1 MGSAHWLNNA
11 QRRSED
17 MALRFINTQTRRK
30 EEFTSLEPGHVRMYT
45 CGPTI
50 YDYAH
55 IGNYRAY
62 MFEDLLRRYLKY
74 RGYKVTH
81 VMNLTDIDDKIIR
94 GVNKQGI
101 ALKEYTDPFKQAF
114 FEDLDALGIERA
126 EFYPAATDHI
136 KEMVELV
143 QKLIAR
149 GHAYQADGSW
159 YFKISSFPRYGS
171 LSHMKLEDLKAG
183 ARISADEYEKDTVS
197 DFALWKAWDET
208 DGRVF
213 WDTPL
218 GKGRPG
224 WHIECSAM
232 SMKYLGETFDI
243 HTGGVDNMFP
253 HHENEIAQS
262 ECATGKTFSRY
273 WMHCE
278 HLIVEGQKMSKS
290 LGNFFTLRDLTAKG
304 YSPVA
309 VRYLLLA
316 THYRQQLNFTMDGL
330 DGAKAAVERLIDFKR
345 NLQAV
350 DGGKDDAD
358 FAVALQQAYD
368 GFQNN
373 LDDDLN
379 ISGALGEIFNFVRET
394 NRLMSA
400 KTLSRADAGKALEAL
415 EKFDGVIG
423 VSPGKEETLDSQI
436 QALIDERI
444 AARKAKNF
452 ARADEIR
459 HQLQA
464 MGIVLEDTPK
474 GTSWKRQL

>member
-1 MGSAHWLNNA
+1 MSLK
-11 QRRSED
+11 
-17 MALRFINTQTRRK
+17 FINTQSRRK
-30 EEFTSLEPGHVRMYT
+30 EEFTSIEPGHVRMYN

-50 YDYAH
+50 YDFAH

-62 MFEDLLRRYLKY
+62 MFEDLLRRYLQY
-74 RGYKVTH
+74 RRYRVTQ

-94 GVNKQGI
+94 GLQEKGLT
-101 ALKEYTDPFKQAF
+101 LKEYTNPFKQAF
-114 FEDLDALGIERA
+114 FEDLDALEIQRA
-126 EFYPAATDHI
+126 EHYPEATDHI
-136 KEMVELV
+136 DEMVAIV
-143 QKLIAR
+143 QTLIEK
-149 GHAYQADGSW
+149 GHAYEVDGSY
-159 YFKISSFPRYGS
+159 YFKISSFPKYGS
-171 LSHMKLEDLKAG
+171 LSHMNLEDLKAG
-183 ARISADEYEKDTVS
+183 ARVSADEYEKDTVS
-197 DFALWKAWDET
+197 DFALWKAWEEA
-208 DGRVF
+208 DGPVF
-213 WDTPL
+213 WETPI

-262 ECATGKTFSRY
+262 ECATGKTFANY
-273 WMHCE
+273 WLHCE

-290 LGNFFTLRDLTAKG
+290 LGNFYTLRDITAKG

-316 THYRQQLNFTMDGL
+316 THYRQQLNFTFDGL

-350 DGGKDDAD
+350 DGADDSPD
-358 FAVALQQAYD
+358 FAETLKKAND
-368 GFQNN
+368 GFQAN

-379 ISGALGEIFNFVRET
+379 MSGALGEVFNFVKET
-394 NRLMSA
+394 NRLMA
-400 KTLSRADAGKALEAL
+400 AGALSKADAAKAIEAL
-415 EKFDGVIG
+415 EKFDTVIG
-423 VSPGKEETLDSQI
+423 VLPKKEEALDEDI

-444 AARKAKNF
+444 AARKAKDF
-452 ARADEIR
+452 ARADAIR
-459 HQLQA
+459 DQLQA

-474 GTSWKRQL
+474 GTIWKRRL

>member
-1 MGSAHWLNNA
+1 MS
-11 QRRSED
+11 
-17 MALRFINTQTRRK
+17 LRFNNTQTRRK
-30 EEFTSLEPGHVRMYT
+30 EEFRPLVPGQVRMYT
-45 CGPTI
+45 CGPTV
-50 YDYAH
+50 YDFAH

-74 RGYKVTH
+74 RGYEVIQ

-94 GVNKQGI
+94 GVQQEKVS
-101 ALKEYTDPFKQAF
+101 LEDYTGRYKKAF

-126 EFYPAATDHI
+126 EHYPEATTHI
-136 KEMVELV
+136 NEMVELV
-143 QKLIAR
+143 QKLLEK
-149 GHAYQADGSW
+149 GHAYEVDGSY
-159 YFKISSFPRYGS
+159 YFRISSFPAYGS

-183 ARISADEYEKDTVS
+183 ARVSTDEYEKDSVS
-197 DFALWKAWDET
+197 DFALWKAWDEA
-208 DGRVF
+208 DGPVF
-213 WDTPL
+213 WETPL

-243 HTGGVDNMFP
+243 HTGGVDNIFP

-262 ECATGKTFSRY
+262 ECANGKPFARY
-273 WMHCE
+273 WLHCE

-290 LGNFFTLRDLTAKG
+290 LGNTYTLRDIIAKG

-316 THYRQQLNFTMDGL
+316 THYRQQLNLTWDGL
-330 DGAKAAVERLIDFKR
+330 EGAKGAVERLVDFRR

-350 DGGKDDAD
+350 DGGENNPQ
-358 FAVALQQAYD
+358 FVEVLQEAYT
-368 GFQNN
+368 GFESN

-379 ISGALGEIFNFVRET
+379 ISGALGEVFNFVKET
-394 NRLMSA
+394 NRWMAEGRLSA
-400 KTLSRADAGKALEAL
+400 ADARKAVEAL
-415 EKFDGVIG
+415 DKFDTILAVL
-423 VSPGKEETLDSQI
+423 PKADETLDDRI

-444 AARKAKNF
+444 AARKSKDF
-452 ARADEIR
+452 QKADEIR
-459 HQLQA
+459 GRLDQ

-474 GTSWKRQL
+474 GTVWKRKL

>member
-1 MGSAHWLNNA
+1 
-11 QRRSED
+11 
-17 MALRFINTQTRRK
+17 MALRLINTQTRRK

-50 YDYAH
+50 YDFAH

-62 MFEDLLRRYLKY
+62 TFEDLLRRYLKY
-74 RGYKVTH
+74 RGYKVTQ

-94 GVNKQGI
+94 GVNKKGI
-101 ALKEYTDPFKQAF
+101 TLKEYTNPYKQAF

-126 EFYPAATDHI
+126 EHYPAATDHI
-136 KEMVELV
+136 NEMVAIVQALV
-143 QKLIAR
+143 KK
-149 GHAYQADGSW
+149 GHAYEADGSY
-159 YFKISSFPRYGS
+159 YFKISSFPKYGS

-183 ARISADEYEKDTVS
+183 ARIAADEYEKDTVS
-197 DFALWKAWDET
+197 DFALWKAWDEA
-208 DGRVF
+208 DGPVY

-262 ECATGKTFSRY
+262 ECATGRTFSRY
-273 WMHCE
+273 WLHCE

-350 DGGKDDAD
+350 EGGSDNAD
-358 FAVALQQAYD
+358 FPAIVQKAYD
-368 GFQNN
+368 GFGEC

-379 ISGALGEIFNFVRET
+379 ISGALGEVFNFVKET
-394 NRLMSA
+394 NKLMSA
-400 KTLSRADAGKALEAL
+400 KTLSKADAAKAVEAL
-415 EKFDGVIG
+415 EKFDTVLGVL
-423 VSPGKEETLDSQI
+423 PKKEAGIDADI

-444 AARKAKNF
+444 AARKEKNF
-452 ARADEIR
+452 ARSDAIR
-459 HQLQA
+459 DQLQA
-464 MGIVLEDTPK
+464 MGIILEDTPK
-474 GTSWKRQL
+474 GTTWKRQL